1 MESIQRLSREI
12 QIKIKENLKF
22 LILMGSIPLVNI
34 LYPILNSSTRGVN
47 SLVTDLDRGL
57 PLLKVFIIP
66 YLCWYGFIFLTLT
79 YLCLKDKRVYFKA
92 LVSINLGLI
101 ACYTIYFFYQ
111 TTVPR
116 PIINDNDWLT
126 GLVAL
131 IYQADEPFNCFP
143 SIHCLTSYLMMK
155 AINNSSVKNLHNQ
168 GVVYPFAIL
177 IILSTL
183 FVKQHV
189 FLDVIGAI
197 LLGDIIYDFVTIM
210 EGEGGRLWKE
220 KLYLWWTMKKKLEI

>member
-1 MESIQRLSREI
+1 MESSQRLTKGI
-12 QIKIKENLKF
+12 ILKCKENLIF
-22 LILMGSIPLVNI
+22 LLLMGSIPLVNI
-34 LYPILNSSTRGVN
+34 FYPILNSSNRGVN

-57 PLLKVFIIP
+57 PLLKVFILP
-66 YLCWYGFIFLTLT
+66 YISWYGFIFITLA
-79 YLCLKDKRVYFKA
+79 YLCLKDRRGYFKT
-92 LVSINLGLI
+92 LISINLSLLV
-101 ACYTIYFFYQ
+101 CYTIYFFYQ

-116 PIINDNDWLT
+116 PIINETDWLT
-126 GLVAL
+126 ELVAL

-155 AINNSSVKNLHNQ
+155 AINNSSAKNLYNQ
-168 GVVYPFAIL
+168 SIIYPLAIL

-189 FLDVIGAI
+189 FLDVIIAI

-210 EGEGGRLWKE
+210 EGEGGRLWKG